1 MKDIKR
7 YFLET
12 GIPFL
17 IWLGIL
23 FFGFWLEF
31 SSYQKPAK
39 HKPRSCS
46 SQLLAEFEQCMATS
60 AHEVNYSK
68 IVDSDT
74 RVLVFGEAHA
84 SVVQK
89 QELID
94 HMKELANA
102 GFTILAYEAMP
113 SSKQY
118 LISEY
123 RAGTLSRE
131 GLAQEFRAL
140 WGYDPEPYVM
150 AIDAALE
157 ANMSV
162 IFLDTD
168 LEHVDLSLPNWA
180 ELELAVNKLREAH
193 WVELMAN
200 ICKSDE
206 KAKIVALVGSAH
218 ASSIKLQ
225 LSQNVVATK
234 TIILDGGEFFYD
246 TLVTEAARHSHLQD
260 KRLIVKT
267 ALPGAEGD
275 YHLHVPQANQATI
288 IGKRN

>member
-1 MKDIKR
+1 
-7 YFLET
+7 
-12 GIPFL
+12 
-17 IWLGIL
+17 
-23 FFGFWLEF
+23 
-31 SSYQKPAK
+31 
-39 HKPRSCS
+39 
-46 SQLLAEFEQCMATS
+46 MATS